1 MAEEPTLLTK
11 VKQGLGVTGSNLDG
25 TLTMYIDEVK
35 AFMKSAG
42 VRDSIIASAT
52 SAGAILRGV
61 ADLWNL
67 ESGTT
72 DFSNYFKMRVIQ
84 LAAMPEPTPPP
95 V

>member
-1 MAEEPTLLTK
+1 MAEVELLTK
-11 VKQGLGVTGSNLDG
+11 VKNGLGITGSNQDG
-25 TLTMYIDEVK
+25 TLNVYIDEVK

-52 SAGAILRGV
+52 SAGAIIRGV

-67 ESGTT
+67 ESGTA

-84 LAAMPEPTPPP
+84 LAAMPEPTPPT